1 MPGPV
6 TAPLHV
12 RLRNAL
18 QERIM
23 TGDLPPHSPLPGERP
38 LMTQYGVSRATIR
51 QAIAELCSE
60 GVLYRLPRRGT
71 YVAAPKFSA
80 TLAELVGFAEELHE
94 RGLMA
99 DTTVLSLAVGTADA
113 SEAEQLEVQAGA
125 RVLRIERLV
134 RVERAP
140 LFYDQTL
147 LPADVGEGLTAAEVS
162 SLPLYTLIERR
173 GVRLGEGDQTIDA
186 VRATG
191 REAARL
197 QVSEG
202 SPLLRVRRVTRG
214 SDGRVVEAALAHYR
228 SDRYQYRLTL
238 RRQR

>member
-1 MPGPV
+1 VPGS
-6 TAPLHV
+6 TMAPLHA

-18 QERIM
+18 QERIL
-23 TGDLPPHSPLPGERP
+23 TGELPPHSALPGERP

-51 QAIAELCSE
+51 QAIGELCSE

-80 TLAELVGFAEELHE
+80 TLGELIGFSEELQE
-94 RGLMA
+94 RGLLA
-99 DTTVLSLAVGTADA
+99 ETAVLGLSVGPAEPG
-113 SEAEQLEVQAGA
+113 EAESLEIPAGTPIM
-125 RVLRIERLV
+125 RIERLV
-134 RVERAP
+134 RVEGAP
-140 LFYDQTL
+140 LFYDHTA
-147 LPADVGEGLTAAEVS
+147 LPEAVGEGMTAAEIRSV
-162 SLPLYTLIERR
+162 PLYTLIERR
-173 GVRLGEGDQTIDA
+173 GVRLGVGDQTIEA
-186 VRATG
+186 VRATA

-202 SPLLRVRRVTRG
+202 APLLRVRRITRDA
-214 SDGRVVEAALAHYR
+214 DGRVVEAALAHYR

>member
-1 MPGPV
+1 MPAPQG
-6 TAPLHV
+6 PLHL

-18 QERIM
+18 KERIQS
-23 TGDLPPHSPLPGERP
+23 GELPPHSSLPGERP
-38 LMTQYGVSRATIR
+38 LMAQYNVSRATIR
-51 QAIAELCSE
+51 QAIAELCNE

-80 TLAELVGFAEELHE
+80 TLGELVGFAEEIHQ
-94 RGLMA
+94 RGLVA
-99 DTTVLSLAVGTADA
+99 ETTVMSLTEAPAEVA
-113 SEAEQLEVQAGA
+113 EAEALEVAAGSPIV
-125 RVLRIERLV
+125 RVERLV
-134 RVERAP
+134 RVDQAP
-140 LFYDQTL
+140 LFYDRTL
-147 LPADVGEGLTAAEVS
+147 LPQSVGRGWTPAEVS

-173 GVRLGEGDQTIDA
+173 GVQLGEGDQTIEA
-186 VRATG
+186 VRATA

-202 SPLLRVRRVTRG
+202 APLLRVRRVTRDV
-214 SDGRVVEAALAHYR
+214 DGRVVESALAHYR